1 MDKLKEDADDF
12 ADKVLQNLAD
22 VESDSGNDRKSGA
35 DKASKSRLLSDLLS
49 NYFSSIR
56 RYPLLSS
63 EQENSIGRKAK
74 EGDKRSIDMMITSN
88 LRLDS

>member
-35 DKASKSRLLSDLLS
+35 DKTPQIFCQTISHQSDVTHYCHQSRKTLSAERLKRVTNVLL
-49 NYFSSIR
+49 I
-56 RYPLLSS
+56 
-63 EQENSIGRKAK
+63 
-74 EGDKRSIDMMITSN
+74 
-88 LRLDS
+88 

>member
-35 DKASKSRLLSDLLS
+35 DKASKATPQIFCQTISHQSDVTHYCHQSRKL
-49 NYFSSIR
+49 YR
-56 RYPLLSS
+56 
-63 EQENSIGRKAK
+63 QKG
-74 EGDKRSIDMMITSN
+74 
-88 LRLDS
+88 

>member
-35 DKASKSRLLSDLLS
+35 DKASFNLSMEIL
-49 NYFSSIR
+49 I
-56 RYPLLSS
+56 
-63 EQENSIGRKAK
+63 
-74 EGDKRSIDMMITSN
+74 
-88 LRLDS
+88 